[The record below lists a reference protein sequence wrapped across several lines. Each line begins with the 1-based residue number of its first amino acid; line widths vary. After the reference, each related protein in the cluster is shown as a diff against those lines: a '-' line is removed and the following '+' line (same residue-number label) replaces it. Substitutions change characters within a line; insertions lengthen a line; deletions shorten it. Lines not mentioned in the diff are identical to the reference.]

1 MASRYKYIQDL
12 VKHGGD
18 ITVGCAGGL
27 DMATAS
33 DGHNCLVMLGIDKD
47 EKLVQ
52 ILQRLES
59 AVKLAVKD
67 GIYTDEING

>member
-1 MASRYKYIQDL
+1 
-12 VKHGGD
+12 
-18 ITVGCAGGL
+18 
-27 DMATAS
+27 MATAS